1 MSGTGSRAVRHALAV
16 LACAVAALAVA
27 APAWALPDGLAQ
39 TPPMGFNNWN
49 DTQCDEGFN
58 EDYVKSM
65 ADLFVATGLKDAGY
79 EYINL
84 DDCWARPQNS
94 PQGSRDADGHLVPDP
109 VRFPNGIDAVADY
122 VHGQDLKFGI
132 YTDRGTRTCNT
143 QGFDG
148 TLGADWTPGAPTY
161 EYIDAQDFAD
171 WGVDY
176 LKYDN
181 CNNEGLD
188 ARERYTI
195 MRDALEATGR
205 DIVYSICEWGQN
217 DPWLWGADVGH
228 LWRTTGD
235 IAPNYAS
242 MSNIARHNLTLAEHA
257 GPGHWN
263 DPDMLQVGNGSW
275 SVTEQRAHFSLWSIM
290 AAPLLIGTDLR
301 QATPATMQILL
312 NKEAI
317 AVDQDRLG
325 IQGDLVRPADDGRY
339 VIAKPLENGD
349 VAVTLWNDTSSSA
362 RIATTAAE
370 LGLPEADAYTI
381 RDLWAHETRETA
393 GAVTATVP
401 SHGTAMYRIAVD
413 RQWYRYP
420 PAVDALVELEPA
432 YPGATPVV
440 APGSTVTAT
449 TTVTNAGQ
457 QPAQSVRV
465 DLSAPQGWDVE
476 ATSSTTI
483 PALETDQSL
492 ETTWDVTAPA
502 GVSPG
507 MYTLEATA
515 TYRWPNGKTET
526 VRSQVEVAVPVPP
539 PGGTSYL
546 SDITWLSATNG
557 WGPVERDTSNGEQG
571 AGDGNPM
578 TIEGV
583 VYAKGLG
590 AHAPSEIQYYLGGAC
605 SHVGADVGLDDEEG
619 SLGTVTFEIWA
630 DGRKVADSGLMTNT
644 MAAQHLEADLTG
656 ATFLRLIVRDGGDNV
671 NNDHADWAD
680 ARLECELRPPPA
692 GTSYLSDLP
701 WQSAINGWGPVER
714 DQSVNGQ
721 AAGDGNPITIGGV
734 VYEKG
739 LGAHAPSEI
748 EYYLGGNCSTVRS
761 DVGVDDEVTSSAASV
776 TFEIWA
782 DDAKVAETGAMTAT
796 MPAATLTADVT
807 GAGTLRLVVTDAG
820 DGKNSDHAD
829 WADARVQCA

>member
-1 MSGTGSRAVRHALAV
+1 MLRTGLIALACV
-16 LACAVAALAVA
+16 FSCLLGA
-27 APAWALPDGLAQ
+27 APAAALDDGLAQ

-49 DTQCDEGFN
+49 DTQCDPGFN
-58 EDYVKSM
+58 EAYVQAM
-65 ADLFVATGLKDAGY
+65 ADLFVSTGLKDAGY

-94 PQGSRDADGHLVPDP
+94 PEGSRDAEGHLVPDP

-122 VHGQDLKFGI
+122 VHSQGLKFGI
-132 YTDRGTRTCNT
+132 YHDRGTRTCNS

-161 EYIDAQDFAD
+161 EYIDARDFAD

-235 IAPNYAS
+235 IAPNYGS
-242 MSNIARHNLTLAEHA
+242 MSSIAKFNLTLAEYA

-263 DPDMLQVGNGSW
+263 DPDMLQVGNGSLT
-275 SVTEQRAHFSLWSIM
+275 VTEQRTHFSLWSIM

-301 QATPATMQILL
+301 RATPATMQILL
-312 NKEAI
+312 NQEAI
-317 AVDQDRLG
+317 AVDQDPLG
-325 IQGDLVRPADDGRY
+325 IQGDLVRPAADGHY
-339 VIAKPLENGD
+339 VIAKPLEDGD
-349 VAVTLWNDTSSSA
+349 VAVVLWNDTSSTV
-362 RIATTAAE
+362 RITTTAQE
-370 LGLPEADAYTI
+370 LGLPAADAYSI
-381 RDLWAHETRETA
+381 RDLWAHKTRETA
-393 GAVTATVP
+393 GGVVATVP
-401 SHGTAMYRIAVD
+401 SHGAAMYRISVD
-413 RQWYRYP
+413 RRWFENP
-420 PAVDALVELEPA
+420 PAVDTQVELDPA

-440 APGSTVTAT
+440 EPGSTETAT
-449 TTVTNAGQ
+449 TTVTNAGR
-457 QPAQSVRV
+457 QPAQSVKV
-465 DLSAPQGWDVE
+465 DLAGAQGWDVE
-476 ATSSTTI
+476 ATSSTKV

-502 GVSPG
+502 GASPG
-507 MYTLEATA
+507 TYALEATTA
-515 TYRWPNGKTET
+515 YRWPNGRTET
-526 VRSQVEVAVPVPP
+526 VESQIEVAIPVPP
-539 PGGTSYL
+539 PGGRSYL
-546 SDITWLSATNG
+546 SDLTWLDATNG

-571 AGDGNPM
+571 AGDGNPI
-578 TIEGV
+578 TIDGV
-583 VYAKGLG
+583 VYEKGLG
-590 AHAPSEIQYYLGGAC
+590 AHAPSEIEYYLGGAC
-605 SHVGADVGLDDEEG
+605 SRVSADVGLDDEEE

-630 DGRKVADSGLMTNT
+630 DDRKVADSGPMTNA
-644 MAAQHLEADLTG
+644 MPARQLEADL
-656 ATFLRLIVRDGGDNV
+656 AEASFLRLIVTDGGDNI

-680 ARLECELRPPPA
+680 AQLECELRPPPA
-692 GTSYLSDLP
+692 GTSHLSDLP
-701 WQSAINGWGPVER
+701 WQRAVNGWGPVER
-714 DQSVNGQ
+714 DESVNGQ
-721 AAGDGNPITIGGV
+721 ASGDGNPITIGGV

-748 EYYLGGNCSTVRS
+748 EYHLGGSCSTVRS
-761 DVGVDDEVTSSAASV
+761 DVGVDDEVTSTAASV

-782 DDAKVAETGAMTAT
+782 DGAKVAESGVMTAP
-796 MPAATLTADVT
+796 MPAQALTGDVT
-807 GAGTLRLVVTDAG
+807 GAQTLRLVVTDAG

-829 WADARVQCA
+829 WADARVDC